1 MKIGKR
7 EQIVILVVIVAA
19 IIMVAHLIVFS
30 PRAESFAQVEKRF
43 QDEVAKVQQ
52 LGIPRSEEAL
62 NLAAVETKNYQD
74 QISSLVVTLNLDVD
88 PKYTSIQDAE
98 FQSQLDDTVALMRQL
113 VQLSTTLKN
122 VRLTFLEDQRIPYGP
137 YRVQMGWDIP
147 KQLPTIG
154 VEGGLSDTIGKIRGK
169 ASEMASQ
176 GASDRIQNY
185 YQYNQL
191 MKQIG
196 LDPAET
202 EVWFV
207 MYGQQPIYF
216 SEEKLATDLRTPS
229 GQNRMQLQP
238 TANDFIRLL
247 TPNVPGQ
254 ATAQV
259 NAFQLQA
266 AAGSLAKSGV
276 LVPELKKLWVAELIW
291 EKAAETLKIDKA
303 KLREV
308 LGVKFPKDES
318 VLAVNKQLRALIDL
332 AVMADKTGIAEIS
345 QVNLLKP
352 ASFGKAVERIPGQ
365 TPTPKPT
372 VAAQAAMGYGGAAM
386 FGDPGMGGDPAMM
399 GMGDPMMMGGGM
411 GGGMGMAMQPQA
423 TPVVDKI
430 GSGTGIEVYF
440 RGNHASTIQY
450 LFDVT
455 NKPRTYSLDDLYI
468 AAQPDGQ
475 LNTST
480 TVEMVYILH
489 SLLN

>member
-7 EQIVILVVIVAA
+7 EQIVILVVIVAS
-19 IIMVAHLIVFS
+19 IIMVAHLVVFS

-52 LGIPRSEEAL
+52 LAIPRSEEAL
-62 NLAAVETKNYQD
+62 RLAAEETKSYQD

-88 PKYTSIQDAE
+88 PKYTSIQEAE
-98 FQSQLDDTVALMRQL
+98 FQSQLDDTVALMREL
-113 VQLSTTLKN
+113 VQLPNTLKN
-122 VRLTFLEDQRIPYGP
+122 VRLTFLEDQRVPYGT

-147 KQLPTIG
+147 KQLPTVG

-176 GASDRIQNY
+176 GPFDRIQNH

-191 MKQIG
+191 MRQIG

-216 SEEKLATDLRTPS
+216 SDPDLAEQLRTPT
-229 GQNRMQLQP
+229 GPNRIQLQP
-238 TANDFIRLL
+238 MANDFIRLL
-247 TPNVPGQ
+247 TPNQPGQ
-254 ATAQV
+254 TQSQV

-266 AAGSLAKSGV
+266 AQASLAKSGV
-276 LVPELKKLWVAELIW
+276 LVPELKKLWMAQLIW
-291 EKAAETLKIDKA
+291 EKEGPNLKLSKA
-303 KLREV
+303 QLRDV
-308 LGVKFPKDES
+308 LGVRFPKDES

-332 AVMADKTGIAEIS
+332 AIMADKNGIAEIS

-352 ASFGKAVERIPGQ
+352 ATFGKAVERIPGQ

-372 VAAQAAMGYGGAAM
+372 VDPAAGGMPMGAAM
-386 FGDPGMGGDPAMM
+386 FGDPGMGIDPMM
-399 GMGDPMMMGGGM
+399 GGDPMMY
-411 GGGMGMAMQPQA
+411 GGGMGMGIGMTQPQA

-480 TVEMVYILH
+480 TVEMVYILQ

>member
-30 PRAESFAQVEKRF
+30 PRAESFALVEKRF
-43 QDEVAKVQQ
+43 QDEIAKVQQ

-62 NLAAVETKNYQD
+62 SLAAVETKNYQD

-88 PKYTSIQDAE
+88 PKYTSVQDAE
-98 FQSQLDDTVALMRQL
+98 FQSQLDDTVALMREL
-113 VQLSTTLKN
+113 VQLSTSLKT
-122 VRLTFLEDQRIPYGP
+122 VRLTFLEDQRVSYGS
-137 YRVQMGWDIP
+137 YRVQMGWAMP

-169 ASEMASQ
+169 KSEMDSQ
-176 GASDRIQNY
+176 APTDRIQNY

-191 MKQIG
+191 LKQIG

-207 MYGQQPIYF
+207 MYGQTPIYF
-216 SEEKLATDLRTPS
+216 SDDTLATQLRTPS

-247 TPNVPGQ
+247 TPNIPGQ
-254 ATAQV
+254 TAAQV
-259 NAFQLQA
+259 NPYQLQA
-266 AAGSLAKSGV
+266 ASASLAKSGV
-276 LVPELKKLWVAELIW
+276 LVPQLKKLWVAEMIW
-291 EKAAETLKIDKA
+291 EKAGETLKISKPQ
-303 KLREV
+303 LREV

-332 AVMADKTGIAEIS
+332 ALMADKTGITEIS

-352 ASFGKAVERIPGQ
+352 ATFGKAVERVPGQ

-372 VAAQAAMGYGGAAM
+372 AAAQVAMAVGGGPN
-386 FGDPGMGGDPAMM
+386 FGDPGVGDPAM
-399 GMGDPMMMGGGM
+399 GMGDPTMMGGGM
-411 GGGMGMAMQPQA
+411 GMPTQAQA

-430 GSGTGIEVYF
+430 GSGTGLEVYF

-455 NKPRTYSLDDLYI
+455 NKPRTYTLDDLYI

-480 TVEMVYILH
+480 TVELVYILQ